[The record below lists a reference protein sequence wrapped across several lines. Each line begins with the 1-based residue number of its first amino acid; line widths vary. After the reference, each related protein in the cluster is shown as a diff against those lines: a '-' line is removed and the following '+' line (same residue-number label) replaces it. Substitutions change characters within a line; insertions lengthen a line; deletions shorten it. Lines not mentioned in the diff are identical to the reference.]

1 MPWFMA
7 ILVRGSRVD
16 GVRNDL
22 LIGDLLYR
30 LVRAS
35 DAEEAYEKA
44 VAIGKETTDSYTD
57 EEGRSITL
65 QSLGLK
71 DLYQI
76 PAAELQDGVEVYC
89 EILGEKPSD
98 VVVEKGALSA
108 FVPEERPISEELD
121 ASEDLSS
128 ESISEEPLHPR

>member
-1 MPWFMA
+1 
-7 ILVRGSRVD
+7 
-16 GVRNDL
+16 
-22 LIGDLLYR
+22 
-30 LVRAS
+30 
-35 DAEEAYEKA
+35 
-44 VAIGKETTDSYTD
+44 
-57 EEGRSITL
+57 
-65 QSLGLK
+65 
-71 DLYQI
+71 
-76 PAAELQDGVEVYC
+76 VEVYC

>member
-1 MPWFMA
+1 
-7 ILVRGSRVD
+7 
-16 GVRNDL
+16 
-22 LIGDLLYR
+22 
-30 LVRAS
+30 VRAS

-65 QSLGLK
+65 ESLGLK

-89 EILGEKPSD
+89 EILGEKPSE
-98 VVVEKGALSA
+98 VVVEKEGLSA
-108 FVPEERPISEELD
+108 FVPEERPISEELH

>member
-7 ILVRGSRVD
+7 ILVRGSHVD

-89 EILGEKPSD
+89 EILGEKPSE
-98 VVVEKGALSA
+98 VVVEKEGLSA
-108 FVPEERPISEELD
+108 FVPEERPISEELH